1 MFTTLKNKIG
11 MWSSLIKLGENEG
24 KVSLMLI
31 QIVKRGDIWK
41 REKKIKQIFKHI
53 GSPSNV
59 SGTGL

>member
-41 REKKIKQIFKHI
+41 REIKIKQIFKHI